1 MQRCYP
7 LGCMEGR
14 KQSIRRKALNK
25 FVLKDGKLYL
35 KKKKKKKQKGKV
47 SCLECSLFHP
57 IHRNVS
63 VLVSRVA
70 RFYSLIK
77 APYMPAVPAFSPFVH
92 VNKTTECLL
101 SQLHSLLQVVEVRY
115 ISNSDEQRRI
125 FSACHVDPTAG
136 HMGAK
141 WTLSWISER
150 FKWSGMVK
158 DVHDLVR
165 AIRISIV
172 NMCVSWVGR
181 QRRNT
186 YLDKPCLCLGC

>member
-1 MQRCYP
+1 MY
-7 LGCMEGR
+7 GR
-14 KQSIRRKALNK
+14 PKAK
-25 FVLKDGKLYL
+25 HKEKGTEQVRSKRWEAVFQ
-35 KKKKKKKQKGKV
+35 KKKKSRKARLV
-47 SCLECSLFHP
+47 VWNAAYFHP

-77 APYMPAVPAFSPFVH
+77 APYMPAVPAFSPFIH

-125 FSACHVDPTAG
+125 LSACHVDPTAG

-141 WTLSWISER
+141 
-150 FKWSGMVK
+150 
-158 DVHDLVR
+158 
-165 AIRISIV
+165 
-172 NMCVSWVGR
+172 
-181 QRRNT
+181 
-186 YLDKPCLCLGC
+186 

>member
-1 MQRCYP
+1 MGSCIS
-7 LGCMEGR
+7 
-14 KQSIRRKALNK
+14 K
-25 FVLKDGKLYL
+25 

-101 SQLHSLLQVVEVRY
+101 SQLHSLLQVVEVR
-115 ISNSDEQRRI
+115 ILAIQMS
-125 FSACHVDPTAG
+125 
-136 HMGAK
+136 
-141 WTLSWISER
+141 SEES
-150 FKWSGMVK
+150 FYPAMLIQLQ
-158 DVHDLVR
+158 D
-165 AIRISIV
+165 I
-172 NMCVSWVGR
+172 WVPSE
-181 QRRNT
+181 
-186 YLDKPCLCLGC
+186 L

>member
-1 MQRCYP
+1 MNDMNACVESVSDGGEEGGDLVEEVYKYMMQWCYP

-25 FVLKDGKLYL
+25 FVLKDGKLYFKK

-101 SQLHSLLQVVEVRY
+101 SQLHSLLQVVEVR
-115 ISNSDEQRRI
+115 ILAIQMS
-125 FSACHVDPTAG
+125 
-136 HMGAK
+136 
-141 WTLSWISER
+141 SEES
-150 FKWSGMVK
+150 FYPAMLIQLQ
-158 DVHDLVR
+158 D
-165 AIRISIV
+165 I
-172 NMCVSWVGR
+172 WVPSE
-181 QRRNT
+181 
-186 YLDKPCLCLGC
+186 L